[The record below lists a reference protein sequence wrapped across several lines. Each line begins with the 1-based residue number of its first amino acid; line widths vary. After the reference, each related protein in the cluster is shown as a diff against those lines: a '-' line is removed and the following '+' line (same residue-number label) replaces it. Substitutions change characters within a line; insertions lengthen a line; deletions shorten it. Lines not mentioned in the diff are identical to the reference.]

1 MSPWKSP
8 PRDCRDEKLWKLLP
22 AIDAPYEYDSLSV
35 AEMEALI
42 ETLSDSFG
50 KPWVHGHEPLPLRL
64 KSAGLLE
71 HVYHPSKN
79 FEDQDAFLGGDEN
92 FLMGDG
98 NFLMDDG
105 NFLMGDAP
113 PYETFPLGFNPR
125 RLLVYFQNQF
135 NRFCS
140 RADRDNI
147 RDLGNLKLVFSAQEV
162 AALRLY
168 RKPWYEFHALRFLD
182 FIDLSPVQFAGQL
195 GRLVEQYYWRFRF
208 EKIAMTGV
216 DARKGASAGGKPRA
230 QALQPEHSAWQNAAS
245 EIWADRPK
253 LTKIAVANI
262 ISKQIGGRR
271 TAKHIARYITY
282 P

>member
-8 PRDCRDEKLWKLLP
+8 PRDWRDEKLWKLLP
-22 AIDAPYEYDSLSV
+22 AIDAPYQYDSLSV
-35 AEMEALI
+35 AEMEALF
-42 ETLSDSFG
+42 EALSDGFG
-50 KPWVHGHEPLPLRL
+50 EPIQGREPLPLRL

-71 HVYHPSKN
+71 HAFHPSRN
-79 FEDQDAFLGGDEN
+79 FDADDWDYEFLI
-92 FLMGDG
+92 GDG
-98 NFLMDDG
+98 NEP
-105 NFLMGDAP
+105 A

-135 NRFCS
+135 NRFCN
-140 RADRDNI
+140 R
-147 RDLGNLKLVFSAQEV
+147 RDLGGHSKMSDQEI

-182 FIDLSPVQFAGQL
+182 FIDFSRVQFAGQL

-208 EKIAMTGV
+208 EKVAMTGV
-216 DARKGASAGGKPRA
+216 GAKKGASAGGKAKA

-253 LTKIAVANI
+253 LSKIAVANI
-262 ISKQIGGRR
+262 ISKQNGGRR
-271 TAKHIARYITY
+271 TAKHIARYITH